1 MFQPSVIGS
10 SRTVPRAQRGTE
22 QNQQSFVQPREVKD
36 ASGSTGAN
44 VPGCVA
50 SDEFD
55 GGELGLQWQ
64 WNHNP
69 DDANWSLSERRGF
82 MRIKAGR
89 VDGDLLQARNTLTQ
103 RMVGP
108 ECTGV
113 VKLDVAHMK
122 DGDHAGFAAFQGD
135 SAVAEVVM
143 ERDKRRLVLSRQTV
157 KFRHEH
163 GAKTVEDVQTE
174 EFASVD
180 LPGTVVWL
188 RVEANFHKWQ
198 DWATVSYST
207 DGKTWSKPSPHVP
220 LRFDTGKFFMGSRFA
235 IFNYATKT
243 PGGSV
248 AVDYFRTRATE
259 HD

>member
-1 MFQPSVIGS
+1 MPSAKICSYPDLSGIAGS
-10 SRTVPRAQRGTE
+10 DDFNAKTLSL
-22 QNQQSFVQPREVKD
+22 K
-36 ASGSTGAN
+36 
-44 VPGCVA
+44 
-50 SDEFD
+50 
-55 GGELGLQWQ
+55 WQ

-69 DDANWSLSERRGF
+69 VDAAWSLTTRKGF
-82 MRIKAGR
+82 LTLKTPGLAPN
-89 VDGDLLQARNTLTQ
+89 LFQARNTLTQ